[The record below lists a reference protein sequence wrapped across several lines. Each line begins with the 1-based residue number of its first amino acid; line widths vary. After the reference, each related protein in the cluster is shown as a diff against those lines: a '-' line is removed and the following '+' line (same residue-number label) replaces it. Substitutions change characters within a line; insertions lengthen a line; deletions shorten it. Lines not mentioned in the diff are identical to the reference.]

1 MRSQRRPT
9 SMDGTGDEGIGE
21 NLKRRERR
29 ENSGSGADGTS
40 RGASMGGQ
48 FERDRPGAKL
58 EAGRGGVKSGAG
70 PGGGDQA
77 ETLQT
82 QLLRMPYYLFQG
94 LVLITFVTDKAAD
107 MESLSDTRKKVLV
120 GVMALSIGNFFSSTT
135 TARSNVLF
143 LALRSV
149 CDLVNISHALC
160 LILLGIWS
168 PALTASGRAL
178 AEWLAHFPSLAAFLG
193 ISQAQ
198 VGPIL
203 GTFNLI
209 TGTHFLSTEP

>member
-1 MRSQRRPT
+1 MRSQRR
-9 SMDGTGDEGIGE
+9 SAFIEIASDEGVSE
-21 NLKRRERR
+21 HTERRERYD
-29 ENSGSGADGTS
+29 SGNGADGNT
-40 RGASMGGQ
+40 RHPGRVHDR
-48 FERDRPGAKL
+48 ERTTRERAGAKA
-58 EAGRGGVKSGAG
+58 EAVRAGVGEGGSK
-70 PGGGDQA
+70 Q

-107 MESLSDTRKKVLV
+107 MESLSDMRKKVLV
-120 GVMALSIGNFFSSTT
+120 AVMALSIGNFFSSTT
-135 TARSNVLF
+135 TARSHIIF
-143 LALRSV
+143 LALRSI

-160 LILLGIWS
+160 LILLGIWL
-168 PALTASGRAL
+168 PALSTSGRAL

-193 ISQAQ
+193 ISQTQ

-209 TGTHFLSTEP
+209 TGTV